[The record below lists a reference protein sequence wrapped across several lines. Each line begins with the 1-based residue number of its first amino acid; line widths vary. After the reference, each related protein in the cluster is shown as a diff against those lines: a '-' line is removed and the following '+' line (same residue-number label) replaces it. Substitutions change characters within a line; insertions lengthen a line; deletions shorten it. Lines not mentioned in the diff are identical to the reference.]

1 MEEQRYQIN
10 ALSKQMS
17 ELIDTLKPSK
27 HRRDNINT
35 LNRNTDY
42 PKGAKYIN
50 NLEEDNIFIFYKY
63 PDKHII

>member
-1 MEEQRYQIN
+1 
-10 ALSKQMS
+10 MS